1 MFQPQIYLC
10 DKYFSLQTEQNFDFV
25 YIYDGD
31 SPQSPQLGAGV
42 YSGQK
47 PTFSLSSSSNNLL
60 VKLTSDGTQSEQ
72 GFHALFEFNEII
84 SLGDNGFCTDQNIC
98 NADEG
103 GCSSDSHCAFGLECG
118 TDNCDPQLGFQSGI
132 NCCHNPYGD
141 SLEMENGTGSLSSPG
156 FPNLYGPNIAATWL
170 LEVPVNHTIT
180 LQFTAFSVS
189 IM

>member
-1 MFQPQIYLC
+1 MSLC
-10 DKYFSLQTEQNFDFV
+10 DKYSSLQTEQNFDYV

-42 YSGQK
+42 YSGQMQ
-47 PTFSLSSSSNNLL
+47 TFSLSSSSNNLL

-118 TDNCDPQLGFQSGI
+118 TDNCDPQLGFQTGI

-189 IM
+189 VM